1 MKGLIVYRHRR
12 KDNKEVF
19 YVGIGGKRRPH
30 SIHNRNKFWNNI
42 VNKTDYDVEILAEN
56 LSVENAHELEIL
68 LIKEYGRRDLK
79 TGSLCNLTEGGEG
92 CREISK
98 STIKKMKENHKGMRG
113 LKHNLSTIKKMQY
126 NKKNLRPIIQFDL
139 KGNFINNFRSVQ
151 EAKRSLNKTSNSITN
166 NLKGITKS
174 AFGFKWEYKNI

>member
-1 MKGLIVYRHRR
+1 MKGLLVYRHRR
-12 KDNKEVF
+12 KDNGDVF
-19 YVGIGGKRRPH
+19 YIGIGGKRRPS
-30 SIHNRNKFWNNI
+30 SIHSRNKFWNSI
-42 VNKTDYDVEILAEN
+42 VNKTDYTIEILAKN
-56 LSVENAHELEIL
+56 LSAENAHELEIL

-98 STIKKMKENHKGMRG
+98 STIKKMKKNHKGMSG

-126 NKKNLRPIIQFDL
+126 NKSNLRPISQFDL
-139 KGNFINNFRSVQ
+139 KGNFINNFRSVE

-166 NLKGITKS
+166 NLKGTTKS
-174 AFGFKWEYKNI
+174 AFGFQWEYKNI